1 MIRSPAEMKE
11 EIRENMRGGDGSVT
25 IRHYFTKDEFT
36 ADTRLCARLIIPPG
50 AGIGPHRHET
60 EDEVY
65 IITRGSGL
73 LDDGT
78 GEARVSEGDAVLTG
92 NGGSHSVRNDGTEPL
107 EMIAVIACYPKP

>member
-1 MIRSPAEMKE
+1 MIRKPADMKE
-11 EIRENMRGGDGSVT
+11 ETRENMRGGDGSVT

-36 ADTRLCARLIIPPG
+36 ANARLCAKLIIPPG
-50 AGIGPHRHET
+50 AGIGSHQHDA

-65 IITRGSGL
+65 IVTQGSGL

-78 GEARVSEGDAVLTG
+78 EETRVSAGDAILTG
-92 NGGSHSVRNDGTEPL
+92 NGGSHAIRNDGAEPL